1 MEKLSGQY
9 RVWFCDIWGV
19 VHNGVA
25 PFAAAAHA
33 LALHRKGGG
42 IVVLVTNAPRPA
54 HDVTAQLT
62 EIGVPGD
69 AYDLVVTSG
78 DVTRTLMTDH
88 AGGSVFH
95 IGTPRELTI
104 FAGLDVKRVGMDE
117 AHAVLCTGLV
127 DDTVETPEDYMA
139 VLTQLRNL
147 KLPMI
152 CANPD
157 KMVRKGDRLLYCA
170 GALAERYSQLGGHVF
185 MAGKPYAP
193 IYELAMKQAGE
204 MAGRTLQKKD
214 VLAIGDG
221 PETDIRGAADFGL
234 DVVLIADGV
243 TDASAGLEATQARI
257 QVLVPS
263 AHIIKTQKH
272 LAWD

>member
-1 MEKLSGQY
+1 MKKLSGQY

-25 PFAAAAHA
+25 PFDAAAHA
-33 LALHRKGGG
+33 LALHRQGGG

-127 DDTVETPEDYMA
+127 DDAVETPEDYMA

-204 MAGRTLQKKD
+204 MAGRKLQKKD

>member
-170 GALAERYSQLGGHVF
+170 GALAERYSQMGGHVF

-193 IYELAMKQAGE
+193 IYELAMKQASE

-263 AHIIKTQKH
+263 AHIIKTQRH

>member
-1 MEKLSGQY
+1 MKKLSGQY

-25 PFAAAAHA
+25 PFDAAAHA
-33 LALHRKGGG
+33 LALHRQGGG

-127 DDTVETPEDYMA
+127 DDAVETPEDYMA

-204 MAGRTLQKKD
+204 MAGRKLQKKD

-263 AHIIKTQKH
+263 AHIIKTQRH

>member
-1 MEKLSGQY
+1 MKKLSGQY

-25 PFAAAAHA
+25 PFDAAAHA
-33 LALHRKGGG
+33 LALHRQGGG

-193 IYELAMKQAGE
+193 IYELAMKQASE

-263 AHIIKTQKH
+263 AHIIKTQRH

>member
-1 MEKLSGQY
+1 MKKLSGQY

-25 PFAAAAHA
+25 PFDAAAHA
-33 LALHRKGGG
+33 LALHRQGGG

-78 DVTRTLMTDH
+78 DVTRTLMIDH

-127 DDTVETPEDYMA
+127 DDAVETPEDYMA

-204 MAGRTLQKKD
+204 MAGRKLQKKD

-263 AHIIKTQKH
+263 AHIIKTQRH